1 MTVNQDMTI
10 MDILRVCPETANVF
24 MRFGMHCIFCEAAS
38 GETLG
43 EAQMV
48 HGIGGEEAENMVR
61 EINECIA
68 ANAAGAAAAQA

>member
-1 MTVNQDMTI
+1 MLVNQDMTI
-10 MDILRVCPETANVF
+10 MEILNVCPETANVF
-24 MRFGMHCIFCEAAS
+24 MRYGMHCIFCEAAS

-48 HGIGGEEAENMVR
+48 HGIGGQDAENMLN

-68 ANAAGAAAAQA
+68 KKTATAEA